1 MTPENNFDSNSEIAA
16 LKNQVF
22 SLLIA
27 LIVVSGT
34 VTVYLFREASLVG
47 KDLEQAEKLDPVV
60 DQNDNALKNFVN
72 TLAAYGE
79 KHPDFLPLLK
89 KYGIVPVPQTPA
101 GTAPAK

>member
-1 MTPENNFDSNSEIAA
+1 MTSENNFDSNSEIAA

-34 VTVYLFREASLVG
+34 VTVYLFREASLAG
-47 KDLEQAEKLDPVV
+47 KDLDQAEKLDAVV
-60 DQNDNALKNFVN
+60 DQNNNALSNFIN
-72 TLAAYGE
+72 TLAVYGE

-89 KYGIVPVPQTPA
+89 KYGIVPAPEAPA
-101 GTAPAK
+101 GTAPKK